1 MNRLLIGR
9 IIFCSLMNKEQ
20 FYTYLNNPDALN
32 ESSLKVLNEIINE
45 YPYFQT
51 AHLLYLKN
59 LHKLGHL
66 KFTKQ
71 LRVSSTYLADREIL
85 YNFLYTQPIVYS
97 EDKFSGR
104 KESETED
111 TLVSDNENI
120 VAKKKE
126 KAKSKKST
134 KKSSTKKLKADTE
147 ASKNSEVQISN
158 NKAKEEEVSDVSKI
172 NAGTNDTH
180 SFAEWLEIFHNRQD
194 GNKYDK
200 TLNTSTVK
208 KEQVEHKDNSD
219 KNEQLT
225 IQDKLITSFINS
237 DPKIEVSVS
246 DKTEQKDISK
256 ESVVDDDSFITE
268 TLAKIYV
275 SQKHF
280 GKAINAYEKLSLKYP
295 EKNIYFAHQ
304 IKEITKLINK

>member
-1 MNRLLIGR
+1 
-9 IIFCSLMNKEQ
+9 MNKEQ

-51 AHLLYLKN
+51 AHLLYLRN

-85 YNFLYTQPIVYS
+85 YNYLYSQPLVYTEEKFA
-97 EDKFSGR
+97 EDKPVADNKPKINR
-104 KESETED
+104 KKTSSKQED
-111 TLVSDNENI
+111 KTKRKLT
-120 VAKKKE
+120 AKTS
-126 KAKSKKST
+126 SK
-134 KKSSTKKLKADTE
+134 KKLKE
-147 ASKNSEVQISN
+147 SKIPDGKLSVQISERAEN
-158 NKAKEEEVSDVSKI
+158 NLNTEAVVENQIDSM
-172 NAGTNDTH
+172 DTH
-180 SFAEWLEIFHNRQD
+180 SFAEWLEIFYNRQD

-200 TLNTSTVK
+200 TAGNSTQDKVQIPPDDNAAI
-208 KEQVEHKDNSD
+208 KEQLSN
-219 KNEQLT
+219 
-225 IQDKLITSFINS
+225 QDKLITSFINS
-237 DPKIEVSVS
+237 DPKIKVSVS

-256 ESVVDDDSFITE
+256 ESIVDDDSFITE